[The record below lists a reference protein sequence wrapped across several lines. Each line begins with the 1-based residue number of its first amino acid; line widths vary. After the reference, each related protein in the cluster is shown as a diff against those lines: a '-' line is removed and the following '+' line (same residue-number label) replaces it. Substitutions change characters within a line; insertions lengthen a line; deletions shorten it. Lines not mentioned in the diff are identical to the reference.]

1 MRPMWTLVGLV
12 IAGAFAIILAFWAGQ
27 RSLMYL
33 PSGHLETPSDV
44 GLANAEALQ
53 LRTEDGLDLG
63 AWFASSA
70 APTTR
75 GTIIVFNG
83 NAGNRSYRGTL
94 AARLTQAGFD
104 VLLFDYRGYGG
115 NAGSPSEDGLAAD
128 ARAARAYLARR
139 SG

>member
-1 MRPMWTLVGLV
+1 MRKPCSFALKTVWIWRVVRLVG
-12 IAGAFAIILAFWAGQ
+12 
-27 RSLMYL
+27 RS
-33 PSGHLETPSDV
+33 
-44 GLANAEALQ
+44 
-53 LRTEDGLDLG
+53 
-63 AWFASSA
+63 
-70 APTTR
+70 TTR

-139 SG
+139 SA